1 MIQWLERHF
10 KKIGTK
16 HKRNKHD
23 LFASIVN
30 QFVLKQNTRHIRNN
44 KSNMK

>member
-1 MIQWLERHF
+1 MVQQLERHI

-23 LFASIVN
+23 LFGNIIN
-30 QFVLKQNTRHIRNN
+30 HFVLKQNT
-44 KSNMK
+44 KTKE